1 MSFPNLTNKFSI
13 NNTYKQP
20 LFKSD
25 SFDKV
30 NSESNNTTN
39 TANYDKFESSNK
51 KNESVDNDKK
61 KKAKQKQDAALI
73 AIEMMALQNPIWWN
87 LYAAASCS
95 NQGKH

>member
-1 MSFPNLTNKFSI
+1 MSFPYLTNKVII

-61 KKAKQKQDAALI
+61 KKAKQKQDANWAFFQRMQPILNL
-73 AIEMMALQNPIWWN
+73 MMISSLN
-87 LYAAASCS
+87 
-95 NQGKH
+95 H